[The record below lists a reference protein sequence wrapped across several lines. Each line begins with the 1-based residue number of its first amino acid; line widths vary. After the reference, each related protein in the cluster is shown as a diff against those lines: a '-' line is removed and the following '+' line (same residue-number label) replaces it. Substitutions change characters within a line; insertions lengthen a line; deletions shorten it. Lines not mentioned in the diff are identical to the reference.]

1 MPLSI
6 LTLISNSGL
15 YDSESKKII
24 MTGSEKEMS
33 DWKDKF
39 ESTEQA
45 AANAEHLSRLREE
58 YITLLTGPR
67 TSREQ
72 AIEFLKQ
79 RLPNLFIN
87 EIAST

>member
-1 MPLSI
+1 MSLSVI
-6 LTLISNSGL
+6 TLIGMSGL
-15 YDSESKKII
+15 YDSSSQKII
-24 MTGSEKEMS
+24 MTGGEEELYY
-33 DWKDKF
+33 WKDKF

-67 TSREQ
+67 TTREQ

-79 RLPNLFIN
+79 RLPNLFTN